1 MSNRPESRLTDDTTR
16 LTRDELIEVESS
28 LKWGQEIDH
37 GETLKL
43 ANMLMAMLL
52 EVRAFRASSSANEG
66 AKP

>member
-1 MSNRPESRLTDDTTR
+1 MRPESRITDDTTR

-52 EVRAFRASSSANEG
+52 EVRASRALSSNDGS
-66 AKP
+66 KSP